1 MSSIPLLGGLSA
13 IVLASTLTL
22 MAATELQFEDRVTA
36 DQAELLATAVAQ
48 ANGTAASSNLD
59 ALLAEEASTFIP
71 DQSRIISAQV
81 SSPDGSTIE
90 VRLCRSAKPWS
101 LAWLSEAAPTTQVCA
116 LARAR
121 TV

>member
-48 ANGTAASSNLD
+48 ANSTAAARNLD
-59 ALLAEEASTFIP
+59 ELLAEAVSTLIP
-71 DQSRIISAQV
+71 DQSRISSAQV
-81 SSPDGSTIE
+81 SSPAGTTIE
-90 VRLCRSAKPWS
+90 VRLCRFAKPWS
-101 LAWLSEAAPTTQVCA
+101 MAWLGEAAPTAQVCA

-121 TV
+121 AV

>member
-22 MAATELQFEDRVTA
+22 MASTELQFEDRVTA

-48 ANGTAASSNLD
+48 ANGTAASSNFD
-59 ALLAEEASTFIP
+59 ALLAEAASTFIP

-81 SSPDGSTIE
+81 SSPDGATIE
-90 VRLCRSAKPWS
+90 VRLCRFAKPWS
-101 LAWLSEAAPTTQVCA
+101 LAWLGTAAPTTQVCA

-121 TV
+121 GV